1 MALASTTATNS
12 AIQGIFPTSTNF
24 WLAVHT
30 ASPGTTGANEMAGQ
44 TRGVFT
50 VGAASGGA
58 VSNLAIITVATPGS
72 SAATHVGAWDAVS
85 AGNYK
90 MGAALTSNVTATSI
104 TFAVGAVS
112 FTAS

>member
-1 MALASTTATNS
+1 MALASTTASNA
-12 AIQGIFPTSTNF
+12 AIQGVFPTSTNF

-30 ASPGTTGANEMAGQ
+30 ATPGTTGASEMAGQ

-50 VGAASGGA
+50 VGAASAGA
-58 VSNLAIITVATPGS
+58 VSNLALITVATPGS

-104 TFAVGAVS
+104 TFAIGSVS